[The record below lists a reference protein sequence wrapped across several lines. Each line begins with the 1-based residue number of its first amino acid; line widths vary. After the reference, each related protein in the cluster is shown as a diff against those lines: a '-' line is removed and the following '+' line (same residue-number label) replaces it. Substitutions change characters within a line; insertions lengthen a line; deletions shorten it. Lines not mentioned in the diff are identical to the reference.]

1 MEKLRKLVGLKGTD
15 RYLLLRTF
23 LLLGS
28 IRLGLWMLSFQTLQK
43 LLARVSQPETSTV
56 KLEPLPI
63 GKIIWAVNLSSRYMP
78 GQVKCL
84 ARALTTQVLMK
95 QSNYTAELRIGVA
108 KGESGKLEAHAWIE
122 HQGRVVIGYLQ
133 DLSRYTPMPS
143 LDKG

>member
-1 MEKLRKLVGLKGTD
+1 MEKLRKLVGLKGAD
-15 RYLLLRTF
+15 RHLLLRTF
-23 LLLGS
+23 LLLSS
-28 IRLGLWMLSFQTLQK
+28 IRLGLWLLSFQTLQT
-43 LLARVSQPETSTV
+43 LLARVSQPATSTV
-56 KLEPLPI
+56 KLEPRSI
-63 GKIIWAVNLSSRYMP
+63 GNIIWAVNLSSRYMP

-95 QSNYTAELRIGVA
+95 QSHYTAELRIGVA

-143 LDKG
+143 LDRG

>member
-15 RYLLLRTF
+15 RYLLLRT
-23 LLLGS
+23 LLILGS

>member
-1 MEKLRKLVGLKGTD
+1 MEKLRKLVGLKGAD
-15 RYLLLRTF
+15 RHLLLRTF
-23 LLLGS
+23 LLLSS
-28 IRLGLWMLSFQTLQK
+28 IRLGLWLLSFQTLQK
-43 LLARVSQPETSTV
+43 LLARVSQPATSTV
-56 KLEPLPI
+56 KLEPRSI
-63 GKIIWAVNLSSRYMP
+63 GNIIWAVNLSSRYMP

-95 QSNYTAELRIGVA
+95 QSDYTAELRIGVA

-143 LDKG
+143 LDRG